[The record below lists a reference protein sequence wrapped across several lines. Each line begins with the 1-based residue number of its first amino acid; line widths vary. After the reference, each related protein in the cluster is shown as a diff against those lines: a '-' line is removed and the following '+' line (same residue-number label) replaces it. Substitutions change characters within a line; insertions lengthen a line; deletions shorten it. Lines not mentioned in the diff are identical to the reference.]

1 MGTFVPGWMPRKFDD
16 ADVQLEVLTAWMK
29 GNEFS
34 RCDPGMQEAAYQVF
48 DALTGLKQQ
57 AQAEEAARVR

>member
-48 DALTGLKQQ
+48 DALTGSSSRRRLRRPR
-57 AQAEEAARVR
+57 AFR